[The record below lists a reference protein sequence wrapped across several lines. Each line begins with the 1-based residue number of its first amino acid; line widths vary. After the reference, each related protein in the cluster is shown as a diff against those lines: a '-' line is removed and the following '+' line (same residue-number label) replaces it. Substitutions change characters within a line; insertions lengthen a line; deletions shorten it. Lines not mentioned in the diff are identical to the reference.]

1 MTNPQ
6 HSDNS
11 TESTLYPYLFS
22 FVNTDEPDTL
32 LEWRCSAENR
42 KQAYVLFWHLHD
54 NPELQI
60 VSCEK
65 FTATTEDWLNDYH
78 DLEIP
83 TEALEL
89 LRAAY
94 KETTKE
100 FAVESVQSWR
110 GILNN
115 ANNIVRA
122 ERGQLPEFIYVSDEM
137 LIRAVYVVSHLY
149 LQDGENTFR
158 QMSNALHAIGAHS
171 QRFTAEYGEP
181 ALPSSNTEIYTYLRD
196 AAMALDYIAY
206 GDNAAYTSDM
216 ATDVNKCF
224 PDLTNSD
231 NFL

>member
-1 MTNPQ
+1 MSATK

-22 FVNTDEPDTL
+22 FVNQDEPDTL

-60 VSCEK
+60 ISCEK
-65 FTATTEDWLNDYH
+65 FTATTETWLDDYH
-78 DLEIP
+78 SLEIP
-83 TEALEL
+83 SEALEL

-94 KETTKE
+94 NEATKDLKAKSIRDERKE
-100 FAVESVQSWR
+100 
-110 GILNN
+110 
-115 ANNIVRA
+115 
-122 ERGQLPEFIYVSDEM
+122 LPEFIYVSDEM
-137 LIRAVYVVSHLY
+137 LIRAVYVISHLF
-149 LQDGENTFR
+149 LQDGEDTFR
-158 QMSNALHAIGAHS
+158 QMSNALHAISAHS
-171 QRFTAEYGEP
+171 LRFTAIQGEP
-181 ALPSSNTEIYTYLRD
+181 ALPSYDTEIYTYLRD
-196 AAMALDYIAY
+196 AAMAFDYIAF

-216 ATDVNKCF
+216 ATEVNKCF